1 MLFWLRNKALM
12 AVTLGH
18 FSVDMYSGMLPLIL
32 VALTGPLG
40 LSYAQVGLVSTAFTL
55 TSSLTQPFFGWLA
68 DRWGGR
74 GLAAGG
80 IIVIAVATG
89 LMRSANS
96 YAMLIALAPL
106 AGLGSAAFHP
116 QGAANAA
123 LASGRQKATGV
134 SIFMLGGNSGFAFG
148 PIVARFAFAAVGQ
161 AAVLALTSA
170 GFILGFL
177 QIYLAPAVKRIPA
190 ADAKA
195 SAAALNEHRPM
206 ALGAALA
213 LIMVIFTRQWVHS
226 SLTTYLPQWLTAQG
240 YSVTMTSNLMF
251 AMLLPLAFG
260 GLFGGFMA
268 DRIGRKPIIVTSL
281 AVMGPL
287 LLLLLNVPGPLMFV
301 IAPVLGIVMG
311 ASFPITLVMAQELLP
326 RGIGI
331 MSGLALGFTF
341 IAGGIGVAVSGIIAD
356 HIGLTAMLTG
366 LSLIAL
372 AGTGFALML
381 PGGRGRTADA
391 PIAQPVDAAT
401 AEM

>member
-32 VALTGPLG
+32 VALTGPLN

-55 TSSLTQPFFGWLA
+55 TSSLTQPGFGWLA

-89 LMRSANS
+89 LMRSASS

-161 AAVLALTSA
+161 AAVLALTSV

-177 QIYLAPAVKRIPA
+177 QIYLAPSVKRIPA

-195 SAAALNEHRPM
+195 AAAALNEHRPM
-206 ALGAALA
+206 ALGAAFA
-213 LIMVIFTRQWVHS
+213 LIMVIFLRQWVHS

-260 GLFGGFMA
+260 GLFGGYMA
-268 DRIGRKPIIVTSL
+268 DRIGRKPIIIASL
-281 AVMGPL
+281 GLMGPL
-287 LLLLLNVPGPLMFV
+287 LLLLLNAPGPLMFV
-301 IAPVLGIVMG
+301 LAPVLGMVMG

-341 IAGGIGVAVSGIIAD
+341 IAGGVGVAISGIIAD
-356 HIGLTAMLTG
+356 RIGLTAMLTG

-381 PGGRGRTADA
+381 PGRQGRTVDA